1 MAGLG
6 IDAGILNILI
16 APKLVEDFAAT
27 LGGQLETSLTPLA
40 EKAGTDFGASMGKS
54 ISKTGAKITAG
65 LTLPIL
71 ALGALAI
78 KSATQMDD
86 AFDSVRVKTGLTG
99 KAFDSLTESMKN
111 VSKVVPQSLGEIGN
125 IMSDITIKTGLTG
138 KPLEALTT
146 QFAQF
151 NKVTGKDLNIKDTL
165 DAFSLLG
172 VKSSDYGKTLDK
184 VLRASQIAGVGADEL
199 TGQLKGQ
206 ASTLNA
212 LGFSFDK
219 SLGFITTFSKAGLDT
234 GAIFAGFKKA
244 VLASTKSGEDY
255 LKLQAD
261 LSDASSAYAKAQL
274 AESSAIAKLNEV
286 RANSKSSTA
295 DIIIAENNLKA
306 VRLDMNNIDLQ
317 RIDLNGKIV
326 ETTKSLTT
334 AQKDAPAFFDET
346 IKKIKEYLALG
357 NETEALK
364 VASVFGKSAIG
375 IIDAIKQGGFEIAA
389 VYDKIAFGSETIAD
403 VYKSTVDFTD
413 QLSIF
418 KKRTAEA
425 FGDVGLKLFP
435 ALEKALDKL
444 LPPIEKFIDA
454 FSKLDPNV
462 QAAII
467 GALAFAAAIG
477 PIVTTVGAAITA
489 FAALSTL
496 AAGLGIALGAL
507 VATAAL
513 VVVGIVAIGAII
525 YILYK
530 YRDSIKQA
538 FGDSINWVKD
548 KWDKMTTYI
557 ADKITSL
564 INIVKNIVK
573 PIKDAFTNIT
583 GSIGNILGGV
593 FEIKFDTKLT
603 TDMIKGI
610 FGSISGTAI
619 QVSNEIQGIFG
630 NMANT
635 VKAAFNSVIG
645 YGQNVAQ
652 SIVTYFVGMVNHV
665 SETMKRLFDYVGGL
679 INNIGHIFALM
690 RNGMVDAFN
699 TIINTVFGIIQK
711 IVDFIAYS
719 INGIINLISKI
730 PGVGT
735 VLNTVP
741 GRALGGPVEAGQ
753 TYMVGEKG
761 PELFVPQNSGTII
774 PNDTL
779 SNMSSGGGSQPT
791 YNIVINNPV
800 AEESSLSIPAALRKA
815 NYLRT

>member
-16 APKLVEDFAAT
+16 APKLVDDFAAT

-78 KSATQMDD
+78 KSAIQMDD

-199 TGQLKGQ
+199 TSQLKGQ

-244 VLASTKSGEDY
+244 VLESTKSGQDFV
-255 LKLQAD
+255 KLQAD

-286 RANSKSSTA
+286 RANSKSSTS

-306 VRLDMNNIDLQ
+306 VRLDMNNIDLE
-317 RIDLNGKIV
+317 RISLNGKIV

-334 AQKDAPAFFDET
+334 AQKDAPAFFEET

-389 VYDKIAFGSETIAD
+389 VYDKIAFGSETVAKAYD
-403 VYKSTVDFTD
+403 STKDFTD
-413 QLSIF
+413 SLTIF
-418 KKRTAEA
+418 KKRTSEA
-425 FGDVGLKLFP
+425 FGDIGLKLFP

-444 LPPIEKFIDA
+444 LPIFEKIVDA

-467 GALAFAAAIG
+467 GALAFAAAVG

-489 FAALSTL
+489 FAALSTI
-496 AAGLGIALGAL
+496 AAGLGIALLPLIGI
-507 VATAAL
+507 AAL
-513 VVVGIVAIGAII
+513 VVAAIVSIGFII
-525 YILYK
+525 YRFYK
-530 YRDSIKQA
+530 YRDTIKQA
-538 FGDSINWVKD
+538 FGDAINFVKE
-548 KWDKMTTYI
+548 KWNELGAYVGN
-557 ADKITSL
+557 KINAL

-593 FEIKFDTKLT
+593 FEIKFDTAK
-603 TDMIKGI
+603 IGAEINAAFSGI
-610 FGSISGTAI
+610 TKTGMAIADTLQQVFYGMATGVKDAFFQVIGFGRTVVEAI
-619 QVSNEIQGIFG
+619 GSYFV
-630 NMANT
+630 NMVND
-635 VKAAFNSVIG
+635 VKMVFTNLFNSVGGIVTRIG
-645 YGQNVAQ
+645 DIFSQMATGVRDVFN
-652 SIVTYFVGMVNHV
+652 SIVG
-665 SETMKRLFDYVGGL
+665 S
-679 INNIGHIFALM
+679 
-690 RNGMVDAFN
+690 
-699 TIINTVFGIIQK
+699 VFSIIQR
-711 IVDFIAYS
+711 IVDFIAFT
-719 INGIINLISKI
+719 INNIIGVIQKI
-730 PGVGT
+730 PGVST
-735 VLNTVP
+735 VLATIP
-741 GRALGGPVEAGQ
+741 GLATGGPVQAGE